1 MASEAIERYRQR
13 LGSTADRDA
22 YLLAESRL
30 PGRRGNLELAQAA
43 TLVLTKAD
51 LVRYARIDAAQAPEN
66 TARSFLA
73 FCGVLGLGRLLAEG
87 DRSQETALRRH
98 ARDRRWRIREAVA
111 MALQIVGDHQP
122 SLLHAIARRWMDG
135 GWLEHRAAVAAVA
148 EPRLLDSRRAARSA
162 LRILDRATRNPTR
175 SDVSDPDGRR
185 VLRQALGYAWS
196 VVVAAIPAEGKA
208 AMQAWIDSDNEDVR
222 WVMRQNLGKARLR
235 RLDPAW
241 CQAAESRLALS
252 ARRAGAAPA
261 LDAWRRRKRR
271 TKGRAS

>member
-1 MASEAIERYRQR
+1 MASETIERYRLKLR
-13 LGSTADRDA
+13 SAADRDA
-22 YLLAESRL
+22 FLQAESRL

-43 TLVLTKAD
+43 ALELTKAD

-111 MALQIVGDHQP
+111 MALQIVGDHQR
-122 SLLHAIARRWMDG
+122 SLLHAIARRWMVG
-135 GWLEHRAAVAAVA
+135 GWLEQRAAVAAVA
-148 EPRLLDSRRAARSA
+148 EPRLLDSTLAARSA
-162 LRILDRATRNPTR
+162 LRILGQATRNLTR
-175 SDVSDPDGRR
+175 SDESDPDGRR

-222 WVMRQNLGKARLR
+222 WVMRQNLGKTRLR

-241 CQAAESRLALS
+241 CRAAESRLAPSL
-252 ARRAGAAPA
+252 RRPSGTPE
-261 LDAWRRRKRR
+261 LDSWRRLKRR